1 MTAGGRRYY
10 VRSPDGGMIAG
21 YDDPNAAK
29 AVALDYGD
37 GAHLVDTHAQAYHPI
52 AQVVADGELTYVDIG
67 GWGAGKLSL
76 ERNLIEAVKKGHA
89 AIVHGFLAKGA
100 DADAKDA
107 NGGPALLWAVAG
119 GKAEIVELLLAH
131 GADVNARD
139 GDGTGALELARK
151 RHKRA
156 LIELLQRA
164 GAVE

>member
-1 MTAGGRRYY
+1 MPRPIT
-10 VRSPDGGMIAG
+10 RSP
-21 YDDPNAAK
+21 K
-29 AVALDYGD
+29 L
-37 GAHLVDTHAQAYHPI
+37 
-52 AQVVADGELTYVDIG
+52 VADGALTYVDIG

-76 ERNLIEAVKKGHA
+76 EGNLIEAAKKGHA
-89 AIVHGFLAKGA
+89 AIVHVFPAKGA

-119 GKAEIVELLLAH
+119 GKAEIVELLIAH

-139 GDGTGALELARK
+139 GDATGALDLARK